1 MAIPLVVIG
10 QVPLTDLDQFVD
22 TTEVTGWDFLWA
34 AIALV
39 VGAILARVTRNAIR
53 TYAGRANLPS
63 NTVDLLGTTA
73 QWAVFAIGI
82 VVALTFVGLNLA
94 PVWILIIIVAAVLIV
109 GGRTLL
115 EAFGAGI
122 LLQTRSPFTSGD
134 LVQLGDHQGVVK
146 EINSRVVVLDAIDGR
161 RVFLPNQQVLANP
174 IVNLTHRKLRM
185 STLYLDVTYS
195 TDLDRACDVARASLD
210 DLEQVLARPAPDA
223 EVMSFEASAI
233 RIQLRFWH
241 PSDLPSEWAAV
252 DVAAR
257 SVKAAYAAAGIDFAF
272 PQATLWWGDG
282 QRPDAGA

>member
-1 MAIPLVVIG
+1 MAIPLLVIG

-73 QWAVFAIGI
+73 QWAVFAIGV

-115 EAFGAGI
+115 EAFGAGV

-195 TDLDRACDVARASLD
+195 TDLDRACDVARASLE
-210 DLEQVLARPAPDA
+210 DLEQVLSRPAPGA

-257 SVKAAYAAAGIDFAF
+257 SVRAAYAAAGIEFAF
-272 PQATLWWGDG
+272 PQATLWWGED

>member
-73 QWAVFAIGI
+73 QWAVFAIGV

-115 EAFGAGI
+115 EAFGAGV

-174 IVNLTHRKLRM
+174 IVNLTLRKLRM
-185 STLYLDVTYS
+185 STLYRDVTYS
-195 TDLDRACDVARASLD
+195 TDLDRACDVARASLE
-210 DLEQVLARPAPDA
+210 DLEQVLSRPAPGT

-257 SVKAAYAAAGIDFAF
+257 SVRAAYAAAGIEFAF
-272 PQATLWWGDG
+272 PQATLWWGED